1 MAGRLELVQEH
12 PPVYLDGA
20 HNEEGVEKLAET
32 MKQRFANSRITVVF
46 SALKDKPYQN
56 MIKRLETIAHAIHF
70 ASFDFPR
77 ASLAKDLYDASEISN
92 KSWSEDPDDVIKFI
106 ESKKGSNEITLITGS
121 LYFISDIRKRLK

>member
-1 MAGRLELVQEH
+1 
-12 PPVYLDGA
+12 
-20 HNEEGVEKLAET
+20 
-32 MKQRFANSRITVVF
+32 MKQRFPDSRISVVF

-77 ASLAKDLYDASEISN
+77 ASLAKDLYDASKISN
-92 KSWSEDPDDVIKFI
+92 KSWSEDPGDVLEFI
-106 ESKKGSNEITLITGS
+106 ENKKDSNEIVLITGS